1 MNFTKCSSVI
11 NLIYSW
17 QQLISCI
24 FSCWRKDT
32 QYNHTQ
38 HDDTQHDD
46 VQCEVLQYWV
56 CLCWWVLLCSM
67 TFMVSFVLLLCWL
80 TIETIMLIV
89 SWVWLCWMML
99 CWVWLCWVW
108 LCCVW
113 LCWVSWCPLPY
124 VKVLSNTYYFPF
136 QLETILTWQNCLNFS
151 RMIKMGA
158 GTFSIMTISI
168 TTFSIMDLVVT
179 LSIKDSW

>member
-11 NLIYSW
+11 NLIYSG

-67 TFMVSFVLLLCWL
+67 SFMMSFVLLLCRL
-80 TIETIMLIV
+80 TIDALCCLFPECGYAECGYAVCVIMLSV
-89 SWVWLCWMML
+89 VMLSGVRLSVLVLPSLC
-99 CWVWLCWVW
+99 
-108 LCCVW
+108 
-113 LCWVSWCPLPY
+113 
-124 VKVLSNTYYFPF
+124 KVLSNTC
-136 QLETILTWQNCLNFS
+136 QLKTILTWQKSLNFS

-158 GTFSIMTISI
+158 GTFSIMTLSI
-168 TTFSIMDLVVT
+168 TTFSKVDLVVT
-179 LSIKDSW
+179 LSIKDSS